1 MACHQCSV
9 DLHAAQYLPYRGIGL
24 EGSAPVATPG
34 VMGTRHF
41 CIDDDRFPLV
51 AGQGFCQDAGKH
63 TFPRSPG
70 CPRRGDP
77 SFPLSSTVDISD
89 TPQMFWPA
97 FTGYAIRER
106 NFEHAAFFLWKHAA
120 YGIYISVP
128 AEYLVS
134 NL

>member
-1 MACHQCSV
+1 MVMAKIFQVVGYAGIH
-9 DLHAAQYLPYRGIGL
+9 DLLCCL
-24 EGSAPVATPG
+24 
-34 VMGTRHF
+34 
-41 CIDDDRFPLV
+41 
-51 AGQGFCQDAGKH
+51 
-63 TFPRSPG
+63 
-70 CPRRGDP
+70 GDP